1 MSPAV
6 FVLQQF
12 VLSLEGVIHGF
23 YYQKMLKLK
32 NPDQPA
38 WVLML
43 GCWISYLLVM
53 SISWITGQR
62 IAGYINLICIMPLF
76 QILLKIFCTD
86 RLQTRLFAN
95 ALLYLMQALADVITT
110 SIFLIILKKPG
121 INYMQDNMLV
131 LLVVGLGIEFGL
143 DALACRMWNQKKNIR
158 RNGFAIVS
166 AALVVVF
173 FYLLFLSAGFLT
185 TPETFSL
192 SMLAASF
199 ISLAGT
205 ATAVL
210 VCFFYQQKQQKNSQ
224 LEWENLHR
232 IRQRQEDFFRE
243 LEEQERKTSFVRHD
257 HLNVL
262 SAALQL
268 LYQQEE
274 DAVET
279 LLVEYEKRIRE
290 DCGTAEPG
298 LERDNI

>member
-1 MSPAV
+1 MSLLV

-12 VLSLEGVIHGF
+12 LLSLEGVIHGF

-38 WVLML
+38 WGLML

-62 IAGYINLICIMPLF
+62 IAGYINLICIMTLF

-110 SIFLIILKKPG
+110 SIFLIILKMPG
-121 INYMQDNMLV
+121 VNYMQDNML
-131 LLVVGLGIEFGL
+131 LLVIVALCVEFGL
-143 DALACRMWNQKKNIR
+143 DAMACRVWNQKKNVR

-185 TPETFSL
+185 APETFSL
-192 SMLAASF
+192 SMLAASL

-205 ATAVL
+205 VTAVL
-210 VCFFYQQKQQKNSQ
+210 ICFFYQQKQQKNSQ

-243 LEEQERKTSFVRHD
+243 LEEQERRTSFIRHD
-257 HLNVL
+257 HLNIL
-262 SAALQL
+262 AAAGQL
-268 LYQQEE
+268 LCQEQSE
-274 DAVET
+274 EASQLLESYLDRLESMDPAEETDAF
-279 LLVEYEKRIRE
+279 
-290 DCGTAEPG
+290 
-298 LERDNI
+298 